1 MKRYDF
7 QLENNDNNSGW
18 YYLPDQYE
26 TPMPVMVHCHG
37 WGGSRA
43 ISDSV
48 RPLRKAVLA
57 QKMAFVTFDFYSFC
71 IFKFGIS
78 CIAQLVTTGL
88 GGLSFYYY
96 SCSCCFC
103 IDIHYLGFRR

>member
-57 QKMAFVTFDFYSFC
+57 QKMAFVPLTF
-71 IFKFGIS
+71 
-78 CIAQLVTTGL
+78 IAAVQ
-88 GGLSFYYY
+88 
-96 SCSCCFC
+96 
-103 IDIHYLGFRR
+103 